1 MILKVKNKKFDFW
14 DEFRVSLVYDAVG
27 SVFSFV
33 GLFDSDFADHK
44 ELFKPLSFPNITVEH
59 NGQLLLTGTILTH
72 GFNVSSVPNNTS
84 LQGYSTPGVLE
95 DSQIPV
101 SLYPL
106 QSDKLTLKEIAER
119 LASKFGVSVEVDAEV
134 NSEMNKKFDTTI
146 ANEGDTVKGY
156 LNSLA
161 SQRNIVLSHTAEGKL
176 LFTRAKTTATPKARF
191 DEDAPGVSISLKTS
205 GQKMSQ
211 EITVQRQ
218 ESIKGTNAGEAT
230 LTNPFIPVFR
240 SRVKSQ
246 SSGDDN
252 ETENAAKTILAA
264 QLKNIKLKIITDRW
278 EWLSDDNSEVMTP
291 NNIITVNSPNNFIYN
306 DTRFFVEAVELT
318 GDRKKETA
326 VLTCVLPEVYSR
338 ETPTNIFE

>member
-1 MILKVKNKKFDFW
+1 MIIKVKNKKYDFW
-14 DEFRVSLVYDAVG
+14 DEFRVSLVYDSVG

-33 GLFDSDFADHK
+33 GLFDPDFADHK
-44 ELFKPLSFPNITVEH
+44 ELFRPLSYPSISIEH
-59 NGQLLLTGTILTH
+59 NEQTLLTGTILTH
-72 GFNVSSVPNNTS
+72 RFNVSAIPNNTS
-84 LQGYSTPGVLE
+84 LQGYSTPGVLQ

-106 QSDKLTLKEIAER
+106 QSDKRTLTEIADR
-119 LASKFGVSVEVDAEV
+119 LVKKFGVSLEVDDIV
-134 NSEMNKKFDTTI
+134 SSEMNKKFDVSI
-146 ANEGDTVKGY
+146 ANEGDTVAGY

-161 SQRNIVLSHTAEGKL
+161 SQRNIVLSHTKDGAL
-176 LFTRAKTTATPKARF
+176 LFTRAKTTGTPKARF
-191 DEDAPGVSISLKTS
+191 EEGAPGVSISLNTS
-205 GQKMSQ
+205 GQKMTQ

-218 ESIKGTNAGEAT
+218 ESIKGKNAGEST

-252 ETENAAKTILAA
+252 ETESAAKSVLAA
-264 QLKNIKLKIITDRW
+264 QLKNIKLTIKTDRW
-278 EWLSDDNSEVMTP
+278 EWLSDQNSEVMTP
-291 NNIITVNSPNNFIYN
+291 NNIITVISPNNFIYN
-306 DTRFFVEAVELT
+306 ETRFFVEAVELT

-338 ETPTNIFE
+338 ETPQNIFE